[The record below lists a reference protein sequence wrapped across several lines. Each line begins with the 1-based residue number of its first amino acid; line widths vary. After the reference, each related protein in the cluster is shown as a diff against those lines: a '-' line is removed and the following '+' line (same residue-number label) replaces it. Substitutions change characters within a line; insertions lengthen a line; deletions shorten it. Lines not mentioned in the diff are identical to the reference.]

1 MGVKERLTTVNG
13 RMTAFLGADTINKE
27 RIKSLNLLDIIV
39 ELCISSCSHGR

>member
-13 RMTAFLGADTINKE
+13 RMTAFLGADTVNKVTQ
-27 RIKSLNLLDIIV
+27 RLNLLDIIV